1 MFLNYQ
7 YISKILGYCLQA
19 CKGFITQSTTI
30 ATSLNQGKTRVDL
43 APLLLI
49 PLCDEHLFI
58 TNQLNV
64 NGV

>member
-1 MFLNYQ
+1 MFLKYQ
-7 YISKILGYCLQA
+7 YISKILGYCLQV

-30 ATSLNQGKTRVDL
+30 ASSLNQSKTQLDM
-43 APLLLI
+43 ATLLLI